1 MHMKRKYTIDRKKLN
16 AEDISKGKNFDQLMN
31 MATPIKLPFYK
42 AGWFGPSVITA
53 VLISASIVT
62 YILMSDINNTTNSST
77 YIPEKP
83 KKENTVKNK
92 LVTYSEDTP
101 CINPPSESLQISGTS
116 YKVDN
121 QKGDKIKHASGTIIE
136 IPKNA
141 FEINGKPVEGEVEI
155 KYKEYKDQVDILLS
169 GIPMHYDSANT
180 DYVLESAGMVQING
194 FQDDIPVD
202 IANGKTIKISFPTE
216 DNSKRFNLYE
226 LDTINNKWD
235 YQGKPYITNET
246 VNENE
251 IEELSTKSIIDYEFD
266 SAYVRAIR
274 QRDYY
279 NNLNNIQIKNIENN
293 YTSSI
298 DQIQTDLNEV
308 KKEIKELEN
317 NVPIQPKKS
326 INKDR
331 QFNLEVDPE
340 EFPELSEYEKVLFEV
355 IENTEFNN
363 SLYSI
368 EWDDVILEEYKK
380 GEMYKMKL
388 FKDDN
393 ITNLMVRP
401 VFEGKNMEEAIKKFE
416 NYTKKLELKKEE
428 EKELKEKYEKAYQ
441 KYKQEIERMQQ
452 EQKVMEETA
461 KNWKKRNEFSNNL
474 RMSFEI
480 ERFGTWNCDSPV
492 PQPKGKTVSAS
503 FSNLAGTSL
512 ILGTIYLI
520 ERKRN
525 AIFPYDYSQYNKLKF
540 NPEEDNILVGFT
552 SDDQIAIFQTDKFKE
567 IKEKKHEFK
576 MELKNALDLS
586 IKNLK
591 KMILNQ

>member
-16 AEDISKGKNFDQLMN
+16 AEEISKGKNFDQLMN

-62 YILMSDINNTTNSST
+62 YILMSDMNNTTNSAT

-83 KKENTVKNK
+83 KKENTIKNK

-101 CINPPSESLQISGTS
+101 CINPPSESLQINGTS

-226 LDTINNKWD
+226 LDTANNRWD
-235 YQGKPYITNET
+235 YMGKPSLTNETET
-246 VNENE
+246 VNEKEAEIIQPKIEESIINE
-251 IEELSTKSIIDYEFD
+251 ILTID
-266 SAYVRAIR
+266 
-274 QRDYY
+274 
-279 NNLNNIQIKNIENN
+279 LNNDTLNITTNKNILNN
-293 YTSSI
+293 YSTNI

-340 EFPELSEYEKVLFEV
+340 EFPELSEYEKVIFEV

-380 GEMYKMKL
+380 GEMYRMKL
-388 FKDDN
+388 SKDDN

-401 VFEGKNMEEAIKKFE
+401 VFEGENMEEAIKKFE

-428 EKELKEKYEKAYQ
+428 EKVLKEKYEKAYQ
-441 KYKQEIERMQQ
+441 KYKEELEKIQQ
-452 EQKVMEETA
+452 EQKVREEAA
-461 KNWKKRNEFSNNL
+461 KNWKKNADFANNL
-474 RMSFEI
+474 KMSFEI

-512 ILGTIYLI
+512 ILGTVYLI
-520 ERKRN
+520 ERNRN
-525 AIFPYDYSQYNKLKF
+525 AIFPYNYNQYNKLKF

-552 SDDQIAIFQTDKFKE
+552 SDDQIAIFQTDKFSE

>member
-16 AEDISKGKNFDQLMN
+16 AEEISKGKNFDQLMN

-62 YILMSDINNTTNSST
+62 YILMSDMNNTTNSAT

-83 KKENTVKNK
+83 KKENTIKNK

-101 CINPPSESLQISGTS
+101 CINPPSESLQINGTS

-141 FEINGKPVEGEVEI
+141 FEINGKLVEGEVEI

-226 LDTINNKWD
+226 LDTANNRWD
-235 YQGKPYITNET
+235 YMGKPSLTNETET
-246 VNENE
+246 VNEKESEITQPKIEESIINE
-251 IEELSTKSIIDYEFD
+251 ILTID
-266 SAYVRAIR
+266 
-274 QRDYY
+274 
-279 NNLNNIQIKNIENN
+279 LNNDTLNITTNKNILNN
-293 YTSSI
+293 YSTNI

-380 GEMYKMKL
+380 GEMYRMKL
-388 FKDDN
+388 SKDDN

-428 EKELKEKYEKAYQ
+428 EKVLKEKYEKAYQ
-441 KYKQEIERMQQ
+441 KYKEELEKIQQ
-452 EQKVMEETA
+452 EQKVREEAA
-461 KNWKKRNEFSNNL
+461 KNWKKNADFANNL
-474 RMSFEI
+474 KMSFEI

-512 ILGTIYLI
+512 ILGTVYLI

-525 AIFPYDYSQYNKLKF
+525 AIFPYNYNQYNKLKF

-552 SDDQIAIFQTDKFKE
+552 SDDQIAIFQTDKFSE

-576 MELKNALDLS
+576 MELKNVLDLS

>member
-16 AEDISKGKNFDQLMN
+16 AEEISKGKNFDQLMN

-62 YILMSDINNTTNSST
+62 YILMSDMNNTTNSAT

-83 KKENTVKNK
+83 KKENTIKNK

-101 CINPPSESLQISGTS
+101 CINPPSESLQINGTS

-226 LDTINNKWD
+226 LDTANNRWD
-235 YQGKPYITNET
+235 YMGKPSLTNETET
-246 VNENE
+246 VNEKESEITQPKIEESIINE
-251 IEELSTKSIIDYEFD
+251 ILTID
-266 SAYVRAIR
+266 
-274 QRDYY
+274 
-279 NNLNNIQIKNIENN
+279 LNNDTLNITTNKNILNN
-293 YTSSI
+293 YSTNI

-340 EFPELSEYEKVLFEV
+340 EFPELSEYEKVIFEV

-380 GEMYKMKL
+380 GEMYRMKL
-388 FKDDN
+388 SKDDN

-416 NYTKKLELKKEE
+416 NYSKKLELKKEE
-428 EKELKEKYEKAYQ
+428 EKVLKEKYEKAYQ
-441 KYKQEIERMQQ
+441 KYKEELEKIQQ
-452 EQKVMEETA
+452 EQKVREEAA
-461 KNWKKRNEFSNNL
+461 KNWKKNADFANNL
-474 RMSFEI
+474 KMSFEI

-512 ILGTIYLI
+512 ILGTVYLI

-525 AIFPYDYSQYNKLKF
+525 AIFPYNYNQYNKLKF

-552 SDDQIAIFQTDKFKE
+552 SDDQIAIFQTDKFSE

>member
-16 AEDISKGKNFDQLMN
+16 TEEISQGKNFDQLMN

-83 KKENTVKNK
+83 KKENTITNK

-169 GIPMHYDSANT
+169 GIPMHYDSANA

-194 FQDDIPVD
+194 FQNDIPVD

-226 LDTINNKWD
+226 LDTANNRWD
-235 YQGKPYITNET
+235 YMGKPSLTNETET
-246 VNENE
+246 VNEKEAE
-251 IEELSTKSIIDYEFD
+251 IIQPKIEKSIINETLIID
-266 SAYVRAIR
+266 
-274 QRDYY
+274 
-279 NNLNNIQIKNIENN
+279 LNNDTLNITTNKNILNN
-293 YTSSI
+293 YSTNI

-317 NVPIQPKKS
+317 NVPIEPKKS

-380 GEMYKMKL
+380 GEMYRMKL
-388 FKDDN
+388 SKDDN

-428 EKELKEKYEKAYQ
+428 EKVLKEKYEKAYQ
-441 KYKQEIERMQQ
+441 KYKEELERIQQ
-452 EQKVMEETA
+452 EQKVREEMA
-461 KNWKKRNEFSNNL
+461 KNWKKRNDFSNNL

-492 PQPKGKTVSAS
+492 PQPKGKTISAS

-512 ILGTIYLI
+512 ILGTVYLI

-540 NPEEDNILVGFT
+540 NPNEENILVGFT
-552 SDDQIAIFQTDKFKE
+552 SDDQIAIFQTDKFSD

-576 MELKNALDLS
+576 MELKNVLDLS

-591 KMILNQ
+591 KLILNQ

>member
-1 MHMKRKYTIDRKKLN
+1 MKRKYTIDRKKLST
-16 AEDISKGKNFDQLMN
+16 EEISQGKNFDQLMN

-62 YILMSDINNTTNSST
+62 YILISENKETPTKEAS
-77 YIPEKP
+77 IPEMP
-83 KKENTVKNK
+83 VITPP
-92 LVTYSEDTP
+92 TYSEDTP
-101 CINPPSESLQISGTS
+101 CINPPSESLQISGTT
-116 YKVDN
+116 YKVNN
-121 QKGDKIKHASGTIIE
+121 QKGDKIEHPSGTIIE

-194 FQDDIPVD
+194 YQDDIPVD
-202 IANGKTIKISFPTE
+202 IANGKSIKISFPT
-216 DNSKRFNLYE
+216 DDDSQRFNLYE
-226 LDTINNKWD
+226 LDTANNKWD
-235 YQGKPYITNET
+235 YMGKPSISNET
-246 VNENE
+246 ATIIESNEE
-251 IEELSTKSIIDYEFD
+251 RKQIESEENFIKGLDVQIVDD
-266 SAYVRAIR
+266 SLVI
-274 QRDYY
+274 
-279 NNLNNIQIKNIENN
+279 NSSETILNN
-293 YTSSI
+293 YTASI
-298 DQIQTDLNEV
+298 DQIQTDLENVRE
-308 KKEIKELEN
+308 EIKVLEK
-317 NVPIQPKKS
+317 NVPVKPMKS
-326 INKDR
+326 RNKDR

-340 EFPELSEYEKVLFEV
+340 EFPELSEYKEVLFEV

-368 EWDDVILEEYKK
+368 EWDDVTLEEVEK
-380 GEMYKMKL
+380 GVMYRMKL
-388 FKDDN
+388 FKNDKSTN
-393 ITNLMVRP
+393 IIVRP

-428 EKELKEKYEKAYQ
+428 EEALKEKYEKAYE
-441 KYKQEIERMQQ
+441 KYKQELERIQL
-452 EQKVMEETA
+452 EQKIREEMA
-461 KNWKKRNEFSNNL
+461 KNWKKKADFAKNL

-512 ILGTIYLI
+512 ILGTVYLI
-520 ERKRN
+520 ERNRN
-525 AIFPYDYSQYNKLKF
+525 TIFPYNYSQYNKLKF
-540 NPEEDNILVGFT
+540 NPNEENILVGFT
-552 SDDQIAIFQTDKFKE
+552 SDDHIAIFQKDKFKE
-567 IKEKKHEFK
+567 VKNKNHEFK

-586 IKNLK
+586 VNNLK
-591 KMILNQ
+591 EMILNQ

>member
-16 AEDISKGKNFDQLMN
+16 AEEISKGKNFDQLMN

-62 YILMSDINNTTNSST
+62 YILMSDMNNTTNSAT

-83 KKENTVKNK
+83 KKENTIKNK

-101 CINPPSESLQISGTS
+101 CINPPSESLQINGTS

-141 FEINGKPVEGEVEI
+141 FEINGKLVEGEVEI

-226 LDTINNKWD
+226 LDTANNRWD
-235 YQGKPYITNET
+235 YMGKPSLTNETET
-246 VNENE
+246 VNEKESEITQPKIEESIINE
-251 IEELSTKSIIDYEFD
+251 ILTID
-266 SAYVRAIR
+266 
-274 QRDYY
+274 
-279 NNLNNIQIKNIENN
+279 LNNDTLNITTNKNILNN
-293 YTSSI
+293 YSTNI

-340 EFPELSEYEKVLFEV
+340 EFPELSEYEKVIFEV

-380 GEMYKMKL
+380 GEMYRMKL
-388 FKDDN
+388 SKDDN

-401 VFEGKNMEEAIKKFE
+401 VFEGENMEEAIKKFE

-428 EKELKEKYEKAYQ
+428 EKVLKEKYEKAYQ
-441 KYKQEIERMQQ
+441 KYKEELEKIQQ
-452 EQKVMEETA
+452 EQKVREEAA
-461 KNWKKRNEFSNNL
+461 KNWKKNADFANNL
-474 RMSFEI
+474 KMSFEI

-512 ILGTIYLI
+512 ILGTVYLI

-525 AIFPYDYSQYNKLKF
+525 AIFPYNYNQYNKLKF

-552 SDDQIAIFQTDKFKE
+552 SDDQIAIFQTDKFSE

>member
-16 AEDISKGKNFDQLMN
+16 AEEISKGKNFDQLMN

-62 YILMSDINNTTNSST
+62 YILMSDMNNTTNSAT

-226 LDTINNKWD
+226 LDTANNRWD
-235 YQGKPYITNET
+235 YMGKPSLTNETET
-246 VNENE
+246 VNEKESEITQPKIEESIINE
-251 IEELSTKSIIDYEFD
+251 ILTID
-266 SAYVRAIR
+266 
-274 QRDYY
+274 
-279 NNLNNIQIKNIENN
+279 LNNDTLNITTNKNILNN
-293 YTSSI
+293 YSTNI

-380 GEMYKMKL
+380 GEMYRMKL
-388 FKDDN
+388 SKDDN

-428 EKELKEKYEKAYQ
+428 EKVLKEKYEKAYQ
-441 KYKQEIERMQQ
+441 KYKEELEKIQQ
-452 EQKVMEETA
+452 EQKVREEAA
-461 KNWKKRNEFSNNL
+461 KNWKKNADFANNL
-474 RMSFEI
+474 KMSFEI

-512 ILGTIYLI
+512 ILGTVYLI

-525 AIFPYDYSQYNKLKF
+525 AIFPYNYNQYNKLKF

-552 SDDQIAIFQTDKFKE
+552 SDDQIAIFQTDKFSE

>member
-16 AEDISKGKNFDQLMN
+16 AEEISKGKNFDQLMN

-62 YILMSDINNTTNSST
+62 YILMSDMNNTTNSAT

-83 KKENTVKNK
+83 KKENTIKNK

-101 CINPPSESLQISGTS
+101 CINPPSESLQINGTS

-141 FEINGKPVEGEVEI
+141 FEINGKLVEGEVEI

-226 LDTINNKWD
+226 LDTANNRWD
-235 YQGKPYITNET
+235 YMGKPSLTNETET
-246 VNENE
+246 VNEKESEITQPKIEESIINE
-251 IEELSTKSIIDYEFD
+251 ILTID
-266 SAYVRAIR
+266 
-274 QRDYY
+274 
-279 NNLNNIQIKNIENN
+279 LNNDTLNITTNKNILNN
-293 YTSSI
+293 YSTNI

-380 GEMYKMKL
+380 GEMYRMKL
-388 FKDDN
+388 SKDDN

-428 EKELKEKYEKAYQ
+428 EKVLKEKYEKAYQ
-441 KYKQEIERMQQ
+441 KYKEELEKIQQ
-452 EQKVMEETA
+452 EQKVREEAA
-461 KNWKKRNEFSNNL
+461 KNWKKNADFANNL
-474 RMSFEI
+474 KMSFEI

-512 ILGTIYLI
+512 ILGTVYLI

-525 AIFPYDYSQYNKLKF
+525 AIFPYNYNQYNKLKF

-552 SDDQIAIFQTDKFKE
+552 SDDQIAIFQTDKFSE

>member
-16 AEDISKGKNFDQLMN
+16 AEEISKGKNFDQLMN

-62 YILMSDINNTTNSST
+62 YILMSDMNNTTNSAT

-83 KKENTVKNK
+83 KKENTIKNK

-101 CINPPSESLQISGTS
+101 CINPPSESLQINGTS

-141 FEINGKPVEGEVEI
+141 FEINGKLVEGEVEI

-226 LDTINNKWD
+226 LDTANNRWD
-235 YQGKPYITNET
+235 YMGKPSLTNETET
-246 VNENE
+246 VNEKESEITQPKIEESIINE
-251 IEELSTKSIIDYEFD
+251 ILTID
-266 SAYVRAIR
+266 
-274 QRDYY
+274 
-279 NNLNNIQIKNIENN
+279 LNNDTLNITTNKNILNN
-293 YTSSI
+293 YSTNI

-340 EFPELSEYEKVLFEV
+340 EFPELSEYEKVIFEV

-380 GEMYKMKL
+380 GEMYRMKL
-388 FKDDN
+388 SKDDN

-401 VFEGKNMEEAIKKFE
+401 VLERKNMEEAIKKFE

-428 EKELKEKYEKAYQ
+428 EKVLKEKYEKAYQ
-441 KYKQEIERMQQ
+441 KYKEELEKIQQ
-452 EQKVMEETA
+452 EQKVREEAA
-461 KNWKKRNEFSNNL
+461 KNWKKNTDFANNL
-474 RMSFEI
+474 KMSFEI

-512 ILGTIYLI
+512 ILGTVYLI

-525 AIFPYDYSQYNKLKF
+525 AIFPYNYNQYNKLKF

-552 SDDQIAIFQTDKFKE
+552 SDDQIAIFQTDKFSE

>member
-1 MHMKRKYTIDRKKLN
+1 MKRKYTIDRKKLN
-16 AEDISKGKNFDQLMN
+16 AEEISKGKNFDQLMN

-62 YILMSDINNTTNSST
+62 YILMSDMNNTTNSAT

-83 KKENTVKNK
+83 KKENTIKNK

-101 CINPPSESLQISGTS
+101 CINPPSESLQINGTS

-141 FEINGKPVEGEVEI
+141 FEINGKLVEGEVEI

-226 LDTINNKWD
+226 LDTANNRWD
-235 YQGKPYITNET
+235 YMGKPSLTNETET
-246 VNENE
+246 VNEKESEITQPKIEESIINE
-251 IEELSTKSIIDYEFD
+251 ILTID
-266 SAYVRAIR
+266 
-274 QRDYY
+274 
-279 NNLNNIQIKNIENN
+279 LNNDTLNITTNKNILNN
-293 YTSSI
+293 YSTNI

-340 EFPELSEYEKVLFEV
+340 EFPELSEYEKVIFEV

-380 GEMYKMKL
+380 GEMYRMKL
-388 FKDDN
+388 SKDDN

-401 VFEGKNMEEAIKKFE
+401 VFEGENMEEAIKKFE

-428 EKELKEKYEKAYQ
+428 EKVLKEKYEKAYQ
-441 KYKQEIERMQQ
+441 KYKEELEKIQQ
-452 EQKVMEETA
+452 EQKVREEAA
-461 KNWKKRNEFSNNL
+461 KNWKKNTDFANNL
-474 RMSFEI
+474 KMSFEI

-512 ILGTIYLI
+512 ILGTVYLI

-525 AIFPYDYSQYNKLKF
+525 AIFPYNYNQYNKLKF

-552 SDDQIAIFQTDKFKE
+552 SDDQIAIFQTDKFSE

>member
-1 MHMKRKYTIDRKKLN
+1 MKRKYTIDRKKLN
-16 AEDISKGKNFDQLMN
+16 AEEISKGKNFDQLMN

-194 FQDDIPVD
+194 FQDDIPVN

-226 LDTINNKWD
+226 LDTANNRWD
-235 YQGKPYITNET
+235 YMGKPSLTNEK
-246 VNENE
+246 EAE
-251 IEELSTKSIIDYEFD
+251 IIQPKIEKSILNETLIID
-266 SAYVRAIR
+266 
-274 QRDYY
+274 
-279 NNLNNIQIKNIENN
+279 LNNDTLNITTNKNILNN
-293 YTSSI
+293 YSTNI
-298 DQIQTDLNEV
+298 DQIQTDLTEV

-380 GEMYKMKL
+380 GEMYRMKL
-388 FKDDN
+388 SKDDN

-401 VFEGKNMEEAIKKFE
+401 VFEGENMEEAIKKFD
-416 NYTKKLELKKEE
+416 NYTKKLEVKKEE
-428 EKELKEKYEKAYQ
+428 EKVLKEKYEKAYQ
-441 KYKQEIERMQQ
+441 KYKEELEKFQQ
-452 EQKVMEETA
+452 EQKIREEAA
-461 KNWKKRNEFSNNL
+461 KNWKKNADFANNL
-474 RMSFEI
+474 KMSFEI

-503 FSNLAGTSL
+503 FSNLAGTSI
-512 ILGTIYLI
+512 ILGTVYLI

-525 AIFPYDYSQYNKLKF
+525 AIFPYNYNQYNKLKF

-552 SDDQIAIFQTDKFKE
+552 SDDQIAIFETAKFKE

-576 MELKNALDLS
+576 MELKNVLDLS

>member
-16 AEDISKGKNFDQLMN
+16 TEEISQGKNFDQLMN

-83 KKENTVKNK
+83 KKENTITNK

-169 GIPMHYDSANT
+169 GIPMHYDSANA

-226 LDTINNKWD
+226 LDTANNRWD
-235 YQGKPYITNET
+235 YMGKPSLINEK
-246 VNENE
+246 EAE
-251 IEELSTKSIIDYEFD
+251 IIQPKIEKSIINETLIID
-266 SAYVRAIR
+266 
-274 QRDYY
+274 
-279 NNLNNIQIKNIENN
+279 LNNDTLNITTNKNILNN
-293 YTSSI
+293 YSTNI

-317 NVPIQPKKS
+317 NVPIEPKKS

-380 GEMYKMKL
+380 GEMYRMKL
-388 FKDDN
+388 SKDDN

-428 EKELKEKYEKAYQ
+428 EKVLKEKYEKAYQ
-441 KYKQEIERMQQ
+441 KYKEELERIQQ
-452 EQKVMEETA
+452 EQKVREEMA
-461 KNWKKRNEFSNNL
+461 KNWKKRNDFSNNL

-492 PQPKGKTVSAS
+492 PQPKGKTISAS

-512 ILGTIYLI
+512 ILGTVYLI

-540 NPEEDNILVGFT
+540 NPNEENILVGFT
-552 SDDQIAIFQTDKFKE
+552 SDDQIAIFQTDKFSE

-576 MELKNALDLS
+576 MELKNVLDLS

-591 KMILNQ
+591 KLILNQ

>member
-16 AEDISKGKNFDQLMN
+16 AEEISKGKNFDQLMN

-62 YILMSDINNTTNSST
+62 YILMSDMNNTTNSAT

-83 KKENTVKNK
+83 KKENTIKNK

-141 FEINGKPVEGEVEI
+141 FEINGKLVEGEVEI

-226 LDTINNKWD
+226 LDTANNRWD
-235 YQGKPYITNET
+235 YMGKPSLTNETET
-246 VNENE
+246 VNEKESEITQPKIEESIINE
-251 IEELSTKSIIDYEFD
+251 ILTID
-266 SAYVRAIR
+266 
-274 QRDYY
+274 
-279 NNLNNIQIKNIENN
+279 LNNDTLNITTNKNILNN
-293 YTSSI
+293 YSTNI

-340 EFPELSEYEKVLFEV
+340 EFPELSEYEKVIFEV

-380 GEMYKMKL
+380 GEMYRMKL
-388 FKDDN
+388 SKDDN

-401 VFEGKNMEEAIKKFE
+401 VFEGENMEEAIKKFE

-428 EKELKEKYEKAYQ
+428 EKVLKEKYEKAYQ
-441 KYKQEIERMQQ
+441 KYKEELEKIQQ
-452 EQKVMEETA
+452 EQKVREEAA
-461 KNWKKRNEFSNNL
+461 KNWKKNTDFANNL
-474 RMSFEI
+474 KMSFEI

-512 ILGTIYLI
+512 ILGTVYLI

-525 AIFPYDYSQYNKLKF
+525 AIFPYNYNQYNKLKF

-552 SDDQIAIFQTDKFKE
+552 SDDQIAIFQTDKFSE